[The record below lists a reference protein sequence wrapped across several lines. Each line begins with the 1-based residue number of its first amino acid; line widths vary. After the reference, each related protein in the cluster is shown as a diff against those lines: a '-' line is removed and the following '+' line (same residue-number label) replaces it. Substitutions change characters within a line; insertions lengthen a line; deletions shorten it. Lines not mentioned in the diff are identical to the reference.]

1 MAVTNKL
8 ATQVLQKAFDNTKIQ
23 EQTSPSSAG
32 QGNFADL
39 LKNAQEMVDFPKDL
53 GIGESSLDSKAS
65 TEAVSAENISVDP
78 DSISNQFDKGKSEPV
93 VDMLADFN
101 SQSHRMDTLMNDVIF
116 GNKKYSNQELLVMQ
130 AQIFH
135 MAQEVEL
142 TVKVAELGVS
152 SFKGV
157 MNTQIQ

>member
-1 MAVTNKL
+1 MAVTNNL
-8 ATQVLQKAFDNTKIQ
+8 ATKVLQKAFENTKVQ
-23 EQTSPSSAG
+23 NQTPQSG
-32 QGNFADL
+32 QGNFSDL
-39 LKNAQEMVDFPKDL
+39 LKNAQESIDLPKSL
-53 GIGESSLDSKAS
+53 GIGENRFVSNA
-65 TEAVSAENISVDP
+65 SAEALSADQIKVDAESVATQFQKS
-78 DSISNQFDKGKSEPV
+78 DSSPL
-93 VDMLADFN
+93 VDMLSDFN
-101 SQSHRMDTLMNDVIF
+101 SSSHRMDTMMNDVILS
-116 GNKKYSNQELLVMQ
+116 GRKYSNQELLVMQ

>member
-1 MAVTNKL
+1 MTVTNKL
-8 ATQVLQKAFDNTKIQ
+8 ATQVLQKAFEN
-23 EQTSPSSAG
+23 SSQAEGKTATAG

-39 LKNAQEMVDFPKDL
+39 FKNAQSDLDFPKAL
-53 GIGESSLDSKAS
+53 GIGDNRLLSNSPAQ
-65 TEAVSAENISVDP
+65 AISADQVAVDP
-78 DSISNQFDKGKSEPV
+78 DAVSLQFEKGKNPV
-93 VDMLADFN
+93 FVDLLADFN
-101 SQSHRMDTLMNDVIF
+101 SQSQRMDTLMNDVIF
-116 GNKKYSNQELLVMQ
+116 GNRRYSNQELLVMQ

>member
-1 MAVTNKL
+1 MTVTNKL
-8 ATQVLQKAFDNTKIQ
+8 ATQVLQKAFEN
-23 EQTSPSSAG
+23 SSQVEGKTATTG

-39 LKNAQEMVDFPKDL
+39 FKNAQSDLDFPKAL
-53 GIGESSLDSKAS
+53 GIGDNRLLSNSPAQ
-65 TEAVSAENISVDP
+65 AISAEQIAVDP
-78 DSISNQFDKGKSEPV
+78 DAVTLQFDKGKNPV
-93 VDMLADFN
+93 LVDLLSDFN
-101 SQSHRMDTLMNDVIF
+101 SQSQRMDTLMNDVIF
-116 GNKKYSNQELLVMQ
+116 GNRRYSNQELLVMQ

>member
-1 MAVTNKL
+1 MTVTNKL
-8 ATQVLQKAFDNTKIQ
+8 ATQVLQKAFEN
-23 EQTSPSSAG
+23 SSQVEGKTPATG

-39 LKNAQEMVDFPKDL
+39 FKNAQSDLDFPKAL
-53 GIGESSLDSKAS
+53 GIGDNRLLSNSPAQ
-65 TEAVSAENISVDP
+65 AISAEQIAVDP
-78 DSISNQFDKGKSEPV
+78 DSINLQLDKGKNPV
-93 VDMLADFN
+93 LVDLLADFN
-101 SQSHRMDTLMNDVIF
+101 SQSQRMDTLMNDVIF
-116 GNKKYSNQELLVMQ
+116 GNRRYSNQELLVMQ